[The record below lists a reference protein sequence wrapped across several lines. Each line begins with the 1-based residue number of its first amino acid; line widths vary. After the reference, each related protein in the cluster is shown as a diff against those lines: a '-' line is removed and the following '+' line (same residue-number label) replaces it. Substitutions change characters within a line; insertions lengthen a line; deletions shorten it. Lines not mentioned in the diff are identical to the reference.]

1 MLCTEYGHIIKVTF
15 FDFIWLIP
23 ALKGGDY
30 LEQLIRE
37 NALVSEP
44 SEILDKIYALKSPP
58 TLTLSDIPLGSPKE
72 ELLISKDQFASIA
85 EEFDDNEIAVLGK
98 RAISQITRHLD
109 AEVQK
114 QEEEKR
120 QQLEADNAT
129 RSESE
134 KGVQNG
140 KDIKVKDEK
149 DGRDRQ
155 WDTMMS
161 CLLKAY

>member
-1 MLCTEYGHIIKVTF
+1 MLYTEYGHIIKANF
-15 FDFIWLIP
+15 FDFIWLII

-58 TLTLSDIPLGSPKE
+58 MLTRSDIPLGSPKE
-72 ELLISKDQFASIA
+72 ELLISKDQFPSIA
-85 EEFDDNEIAVLGK
+85 EEFEDSEIAVLGK
-98 RAISQITRHLD
+98 RAISQITKQLD
-109 AEVQK
+109 AEIQK

-134 KGVQNG
+134 KGVQSG
-140 KDIKVKDEK
+140 KDIKVKEK
-149 DGRDRQ
+149 DGRDGQ
-155 WDTMMS
+155 
-161 CLLKAY
+161 